1 MQNVYEK
8 LISCY
13 ESIREK
19 IPFTPRVALV
29 LGSGLGDYAEK
40 IRVEAELDYHEIDG
54 FPVSTVPGHAGKFI
68 FGWIGSVPVVCM
80 KGRVH
85 FYEGYPV
92 SDVVLP
98 IRLMKRMG
106 AELLFLTNASGGI
119 NPSFSAGDLMLLTDH
134 ISLFAPNP
142 LIGQN
147 FDELGV
153 RFPDMTQVYDRK
165 LQEILKKT
173 AAEQKIALQ
182 EGVYAQLTGPSYET
196 PAEVE
201 LLRRGYDVYVGKVDS
216 FEVDFVAMNGNN
228 TFYYQVALSVRDADT
243 LQRELRPLL
252 SIRDHYPKYI
262 LTMDDDPEEQYD
274 GIRRINARD
283 WLLGL
288 TD

>member
-1 MQNVYEK
+1 MDFTFQQYE
-8 LISCY
+8 
-13 ESIREK
+13 ESAQAIRARLGGFAPK
-19 IPFTPRVALV
+19 VAMI
-29 LGSGLGDYAEK
+29 LGSGLGYLGDQ
-40 IRVEAELDYHEIDG
+40 VEGA
-54 FPVSTVPGHAGKFI
+54 VTVPYGEIPYFKSSTAPGHKGRFV
-68 FGWIGSVPVVCM
+68 FGYVKGVPVVVM
-80 KGRVH
+80 QGRVH
-85 FYEGYPV
+85 YYEGYDMA
-92 SDVVLP
+92 DVVLP

-201 LLRRGYDVYVGKVDS
+201 LLRRLGADAVGMSTAVEAVAANHMGMRICGISCISNLAAGMTKQPLSHEEVQAAADS
-216 FEVDFVAMNGNN
+216 AAPKFQKLVTESIQA
-228 TFYYQVALSVRDADT
+228 FY
-243 LQRELRPLL
+243 RE
-252 SIRDHYPKYI
+252 
-262 LTMDDDPEEQYD
+262 
-274 GIRRINARD
+274 
-283 WLLGL
+283 
-288 TD
+288 